1 MTRIN
6 EMTERSATRPS
17 RWGSAAA
24 ALGALAI
31 IVGAPAAL
39 LLASRARFGHLSP
52 LHGMD
57 APWRW
62 TVDDARSWGRA
73 LTGGIDTSAEL
84 VDLFLRI
91 VIVAAWVCVAVLVYT
106 IVAETIFQI
115 RHGMPSYSRRRVVGL
130 APLGRRIATG
140 LVALL
145 PLVSQAPPVLS
156 GAAPG
161 RAGVASTQLATD
173 PLLPAAVPRQHAPVA
188 DRAPP
193 FVPSFVTVTVQA
205 GDSVWAIAER
215 QAHGRDVDVL
225 AQQIVERNLG
235 RTMADGRAFT
245 TPALILPGWRL
256 EVPAVDG
263 AVLSSTATGPSGN
276 AHVVEPG
283 DSYWAIAEEQ
293 LGVTASPAEV
303 HEYTVDLIDLNAPL
317 FGYDDPTMIHPGD
330 HVLLDA
336 APLAEPAAQ
345 LPSVDLPVDV
355 PPVDVPPVVV
365 PPVELPVDATT
376 VELPVEPPAS
386 VPPVDAAPPPAEA
399 PLTTMPAVA
408 ATATDADDDRDGA
421 AMALGLGSAA
431 LLTAGALGVLR
442 ARRMQ
447 QLRRAGA
454 NARLAEVNPQVQ
466 LTEMLMRT
474 FSQAELV
481 ARIDVALRAVAPEL
495 VLAGARPLAVL
506 AASNGELTIWLDRV
520 APSQDPTFTSSD
532 VVPKWVLSS
541 SEPTEA
547 LAARARELGQPC
559 PALVH
564 LGRSGP
570 RHLFVDLEALG
581 VLSIEADPDQAAHIV
596 RSITAGLAVSPF
608 LESSRLITV
617 GQDTSAHLSCVNAE
631 DASSPAAALDAAV
644 EALGSTI
651 AITRADVSTF
661 GLRTRSHGG
670 EAWEPAVVTIA
681 GHDLD
686 DDFCERALQL
696 AGRGGRGLAV
706 ITDRAVPDAPAV
718 LRIVG
723 NGFVLDP
730 LDISVL
736 PSGLEE
742 ADVFAVQQLLDSA
755 DEPLPEHAE
764 LAPLVPLVAVDEDP
778 TPFTEVPHQVIIR
791 TIGTVDVISAA
802 GDTASFERSKA
813 LELLCWL
820 GHHRE
825 APTRGRART
834 ALWESDVRDATFAN
848 VVSDA
853 RRAVARLIAP
863 PDGEEWIG
871 RTLTEQLPLHSL
883 VVTDSELLRARLDYV
898 RDLPALDVIEVLR
911 PGVELVTGMPFAD
924 TSYLWADTEG
934 ISSALTLLATS
945 ACTVLAEAYLAGG
958 DTEGVFWATG
968 QGLKVL
974 PGHEELIGLRMRA
987 HSHAGDIAG
996 VRREWESYERALLAD
1011 SWSSGEPSPKL
1022 VALRRELLYSSLA
1035 G

>member
-6 EMTERSATRPS
+6 EMNERPTTRPPRS
-17 RWGSAAA
+17 RSVAA
-24 ALGALAI
+24 ALAAVAI
-31 IVGAPAAL
+31 VVGAPVAL
-39 LLASRARFGHLSP
+39 LLACRARFGRLSP
-52 LHGMD
+52 LHGMN

-62 TVDDARSWGRA
+62 TVDDARSWGST
-73 LTGGIDTSAEL
+73 LTGGVDTSAEL

-91 VIVAAWVCVAVLVYT
+91 IIVAAWVCVAVLVYT

-115 RHGMPSYSRRRVVGL
+115 RHGMPSYSRHRVVGL

-140 LVALL
+140 LVAML
-145 PLVSQAPPVLS
+145 PLVSHAPPVLS
-156 GAAPG
+156 GAAPS
-161 RAGVASTQLATD
+161 RSDAVATLAVTGVPSPTVV
-173 PLLPAAVPRQHAPVA
+173 PLQHYGPVA
-188 DRAPP
+188 DAAPSAT
-193 FVPSFVTVTVQA
+193 PSIITVIVQA

-215 QAHGRDVDVL
+215 EAHGRDVDGL

-235 RTMADGRAFT
+235 RTMPDGRTFT
-245 TPALILPGWRL
+245 TPALILPGWQL

-263 AVLSSTATGPSGN
+263 AAVPMQAPTGEV
-276 AHVVEPG
+276 HVVEPG
-283 DSYWAIAEEQ
+283 DSYWEIAEEQ
-293 LGVTASPAEV
+293 LGERASAAEV
-303 HEYTVDLIDLNAPL
+303 HEYTIDLIDLNAPL
-317 FGYDDPTMIHPGD
+317 FGYDDPAMIHPGD

-336 APLAEPAAQ
+336 STASPPAVELPPPL
-345 LPSVDLPVDV
+345 
-355 PPVDVPPVVV
+355 PPVDAPAGTPVE
-365 PPVELPVDATT
+365 PPVELPVQPP
-376 VELPVEPPAS
+376 VELPAD
-386 VPPVDAAPPPAEA
+386 VPPVDAAPPPTAA
-399 PLTTMPAVA
+399 PVSTPVVMAPVVD
-408 ATATDADDDRDGA
+408 ATSTDDRGAA
-421 AMALGLGSAA
+421 AMAVGMGSAA

-454 NARLAEVNPQVQ
+454 NARLAEASPQVQ

-481 ARIDVALRAVAPEL
+481 ARVDVALRAVAPEL
-495 VLAGARPLAVL
+495 VAAGARPLAVL
-506 AASNGELTIWLDRV
+506 AASDGELTFWLDRV
-520 APSQDPTFTSSD
+520 APSTDPTFTASD

-541 SEPTEA
+541 SEPTQA

-559 PALVH
+559 PAMVH

-570 RHLFVDLEALG
+570 RHLFVDLEAFG
-581 VLSIEADPDQAAHIV
+581 VLSIEADPDQATDII
-596 RSITAGLAVSPF
+596 RSITASLAVSPF

-617 GQDTSAHLSCVNAE
+617 GQDTSSHLSCINAE
-631 DASSPAAALDAAV
+631 HASSPAAALDAAV

-651 AITRADVSTF
+651 AVTRADVSTF
-661 GLRTRSHGG
+661 GLRTRSRGG

-686 DDFCERALQL
+686 DAFCERALQL

-706 ITDRAVPDAPAV
+706 VTDRAVADAPAV
-718 LRIVG
+718 LRVVG
-723 NGFVLDP
+723 NGFVLHP

-742 ADVFAVQQLLDSA
+742 ADVVAVQQLLDSA
-755 DEPLPEHAE
+755 DEPLPEPVE
-764 LAPLVPLVAVDEDP
+764 LASPSPSLVAVGEDP
-778 TPFTEVPHQVIIR
+778 TPFTESAHQVIIR
-791 TIGTVDVISAA
+791 TIGTVDVVSTTGESAP
-802 GDTASFERSKA
+802 FERSKA
-813 LELLCWL
+813 LELVAWL

-825 APTRGRART
+825 APTRGRARA

-853 RRAVARLIAP
+853 RRAMARVIAP
-863 PDGEEWIG
+863 PEGEEWIG
-871 RTLTEQLPLHSL
+871 RTMTEQLPLHPL
-883 VVTDSELLRARLDYV
+883 VVTDADLLRARLDYV
-898 RDLPALDVIEVLR
+898 RGLPPVDVIEVLR
-911 PGVELVTGMPFAD
+911 PGVELITGMPFAD
-924 TSYLWADTEG
+924 TSYLWPDTEG
-934 ISSALTLLATS
+934 TSSALTLLATS
-945 ACTVLAEAYLAGG
+945 ACTVLAQAYLAIA

-974 PGHEELIGLRMRA
+974 SGHEELIGLRMRA